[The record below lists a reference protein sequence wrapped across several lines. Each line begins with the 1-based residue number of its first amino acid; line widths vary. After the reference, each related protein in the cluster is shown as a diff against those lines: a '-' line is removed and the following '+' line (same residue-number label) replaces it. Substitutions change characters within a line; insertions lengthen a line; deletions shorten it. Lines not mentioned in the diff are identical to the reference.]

1 MSGVWKV
8 TVQSHVKSPAKV
20 LWYFLIIPKFK
31 CMFKNAE
38 HAKSLTWH
46 SDGRI
51 NDSMLRHPA
60 DSPQWNM
67 INGKFS
73 EIESDAKTLWLGL
86 STDGMNP
93 HGNMSSIH
101 NIWPVVLIIYNLP
114 PWLYIKYKL
123 LMISLLISG
132 PRQLGNDIEIYL
144 APIIEDLKIMW
155 KEWVEVFDA
164 CR

>member
-1 MSGVWKV
+1 
-8 TVQSHVKSPAKV
+8 
-20 LWYFLIIPKFK
+20 
-31 CMFKNAE
+31 MFKKAE
-38 HAKSLTWH
+38 YAKSLTWH
-46 SDGRI
+46 SDERI
-51 NDSMLRHPA
+51 IDSMLRYPA
-60 DSPQWNM
+60 NAPQGNM
-67 INGKFS
+67 INENFS
-73 EIESDAKTLWLGL
+73 EFQSDARNLWLSL
-86 STDGMNP
+86 LTDEMNP

-114 PWLYIKYKL
+114 PSLCMKHKL

-132 PRQLGNDIEIYL
+132 PRQPGNDIDVYL